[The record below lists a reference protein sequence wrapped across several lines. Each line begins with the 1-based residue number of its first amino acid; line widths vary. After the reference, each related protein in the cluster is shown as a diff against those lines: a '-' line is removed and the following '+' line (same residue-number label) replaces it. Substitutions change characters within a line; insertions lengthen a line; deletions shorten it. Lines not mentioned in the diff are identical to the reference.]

1 MSTATSLLA
10 TLGNSTLVLVC
21 KLAADGGVQL
31 RDAIH
36 ARRRPRRAPA
46 SQAAGD
52 GVEMQN
58 TAAAPAPTEDSLK
71 IPEASIA
78 QWGGALL
85 QLDTALAQL
94 RFESVPAHLSE
105 EVFWETYFK
114 HAAKALRDKF
124 AGADLQVMS
133 EARSLIGCSRG

>member
-10 TLGNSTLVLVC
+10 TLGNSTL
-21 KLAADGGVQL
+21 L